1 LTNVLQPGSL
11 MMPHVLDKPIWHAL
25 RSVQSN
31 HAEGGTLAVRY
42 EQDIAPFAATANDS
56 SEALLELADLTST
69 HTSVVLLQASH
80 SEIPPGTIAEA
91 TFAGVQLVARTI
103 GKPLLTDNIVEL
115 GDEDAPAMQ
124 ALAALTKPG
133 PFLKR
138 THLLGRFLGI
148 KHAGQLVAMAGERM
162 KLTGYTEVSGVCT
175 HPDYR
180 GKGYGRLLSQSVALR
195 IVDRG
200 EVPFLHAFASNTAAI
215 QLYESIGFVRR
226 SPMAV
231 MVLRRA

>member
-1 LTNVLQPGSL
+1 MT
-11 MMPHVLDKPIWHAL
+11 PHVLDRPIWHAL
-25 RSVQSN
+25 RSLQSN
-31 HAEGGTLAVRY
+31 HAEGSALAVRY
-42 EQDIAPFAATANDS
+42 EQDIAPFAAAANDS
-56 SEALLELADLTST
+56 SEALQELADLTST
-69 HTSVVLLQASH
+69 HTNVVLLQASH

-91 TFAGVQLVARTI
+91 TFAGVQLVAKTI
-103 GKPLLTDNIVEL
+103 SKSILTDNIVEL

-124 ALAALTKPG
+124 ALATLTKPG

-138 THLLGRFLGI
+138 THLLGQFLGI
-148 KHAGQLVAMAGERM
+148 KHDGQLVAMAGERM

-180 GKGYGRLLSQSVALR
+180 GNGYGRLLSQAVSQQIAR
-195 IVDRG
+195 RG
-200 EVPFLHAFASNTAAI
+200 ETPFLHAFASNTNAI

-226 SPMAV
+226 SDMSV